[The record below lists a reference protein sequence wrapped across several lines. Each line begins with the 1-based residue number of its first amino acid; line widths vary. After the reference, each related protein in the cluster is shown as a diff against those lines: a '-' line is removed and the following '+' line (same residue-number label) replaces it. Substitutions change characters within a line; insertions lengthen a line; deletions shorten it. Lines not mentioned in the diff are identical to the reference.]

1 MLADRGFSALCC
13 EVVMLIEP
21 EQLVLARC
29 KGLLGALASKEIVPG

>member
-21 EQLVLARC
+21 EQLVFARC
-29 KGLLGALASKEIVPG
+29 NGLPGALESQEIVPG